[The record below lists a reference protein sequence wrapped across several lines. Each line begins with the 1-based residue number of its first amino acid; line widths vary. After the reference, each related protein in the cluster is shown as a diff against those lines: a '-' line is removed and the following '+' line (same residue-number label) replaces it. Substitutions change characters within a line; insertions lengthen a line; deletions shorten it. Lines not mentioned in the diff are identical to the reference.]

1 MKATLTFDSAL
12 QIILLQL
19 NRMTISYKAPNKLKF
34 IKSITDCEDG
44 FITMETNYGEEY
56 ADFSE
61 LLDTTPFNKKFVNN
75 YKSALENLTQK
86 DIILRSE

>member
-12 QIILLQL
+12 KVIFLQL
-19 NRMTISYKAPNKLKF
+19 NKMTISYKAPDKLKF

-56 ADFSE
+56 TDFSE
-61 LLDTTPFNKKFVNN
+61 LVDMTPFNKKFVNN
-75 YKSALENLTQK
+75 YKLALENLTQK
-86 DIILRSE
+86 DIILKSE